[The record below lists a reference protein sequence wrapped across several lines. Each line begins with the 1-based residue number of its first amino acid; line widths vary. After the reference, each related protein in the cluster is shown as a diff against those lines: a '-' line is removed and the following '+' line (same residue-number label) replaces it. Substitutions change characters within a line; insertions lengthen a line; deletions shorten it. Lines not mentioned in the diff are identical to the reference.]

1 MINVRWAEDDPNPG
15 VKKRKAADTAS
26 VVEHRVH
33 QKMAAATGV
42 DPYGDDPALQARLEM
57 LQGGGGGGGG
67 GGDGGGGGGGAHA
80 AVPVVDPNAYPDTD
94 AQFQQQQQQQ
104 HGLSTAWAAPVG
116 YSPPPP
122 LTHTNYAGLLLKTTA
137 CDSSSQA
144 STWLRVWR
152 LRSQQHRRRARRVQG
167 AAAALWLGSGSTT
180 PLQTTMIRNEDF
192 HSRSIR
198 SIAAVDPPLALL
210 AMT

>member
-67 GGDGGGGGGGAHA
+67 GGDGGGGGGAR
-80 AVPVVDPNAYPDTD
+80 T
-94 AQFQQQQQQQ
+94 QRCLWLIRMRIQIQT
-104 HGLSTAWAAPVG
+104 LSF
-116 YSPPPP
+116 
-122 LTHTNYAGLLLKTTA
+122 
-137 CDSSSQA
+137 SSSSSSSMGSA
-144 STWLRVWR
+144 LRG
-152 LRSQQHRRRARRVQG
+152 QHR
-167 AAAALWLGSGSTT
+167 
-180 PLQTTMIRNEDF
+180 
-192 HSRSIR
+192 
-198 SIAAVDPPLALL
+198 
-210 AMT
+210 